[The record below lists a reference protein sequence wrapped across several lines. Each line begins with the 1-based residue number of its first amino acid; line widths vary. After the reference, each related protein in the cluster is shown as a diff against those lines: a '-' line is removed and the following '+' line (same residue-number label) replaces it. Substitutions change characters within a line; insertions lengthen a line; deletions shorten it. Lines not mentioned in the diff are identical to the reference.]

1 MKPAFAKPFLPIF
14 LVLALSSFAF
24 AQDPALPSPLGEQM
38 GTRKSPA
45 TGSILV
51 YIRTEDGNPYSGI
64 PQINLI
70 PEESAQ
76 TIQQTPRMTGNA
88 WAFSGLATGTSYEIE
103 VKADGYRVTSQTV
116 LIPDVD
122 GGSASVMIFLKPV
135 GSQLDFHPPSG
146 NFLLAPRAQKEVEK
160 GLNDINAGKF
170 SSGQK
175 HFQKALAMAPGNPYV
190 NYLMGMSYLLAKQ
203 LTNAGPY
210 LEESVSVDP
219 SQEPPL
225 LALGTLRFDQGD
237 YPGAIQALNKAVQV
251 DSSSWKSHWILCASY
266 LKQRDYEQAR
276 EHALAAL
283 KGSKGKASDV
293 ELLLAEALAGLGD
306 RDGALNAVQSF
317 LSAHPNASPQI
328 RAWAEE
334 LRKAPPAEQKS
345 TVMSVAERST
355 TATAPAEPVRDLVA
369 VIPPPKAELPP
380 DKNWAPPDIDAAKH
394 FVIPEAAC
402 SLPKVLRV
410 ARKSAVQF
418 VDTLQKFTATEEYQS
433 VEVKRNKS
441 LEKPESGTY
450 SYLAAIEEPRPGAI
464 SVTEYRDQS
473 ASEQQMPGRLND
485 IGAPALALVFHP
497 AYQDDFE
504 WSCKGLSEWEGQ
516 TAWIIRFEQ
525 RPDRPD
531 TLAALRASSG
541 WYPLPFKGLAWVGNR
556 GQVIHA
562 EFDLV
567 KPLREAELYRE
578 RFSLDYKPVTFK
590 SHKVTL
596 WLPENVDVYYQY
608 RGHYLHHYHHFSDF
622 HLFWTGA
629 SQKIGEPMKAG
640 DKKRD

>member
-1 MKPAFAKPFLPIF
+1 
-14 LVLALSSFAF
+14 
-24 AQDPALPSPLGEQM
+24 M
-38 GTRKSPA
+38 GSRAAPA

-51 YIRTEDGNPYSGI
+51 YIRAEDGRPYSGI

-70 PEESAQ
+70 PEESGQ
-76 TIQQTPRMTGNA
+76 TIQQTPRITGNA
-88 WAFSGLATGTSYEIE
+88 WAFSGLAIGTSYEIE
-103 VKADGYRVTSQTV
+103 VKADGYQVASQTV
-116 LIPDVD
+116 LVPDIE

-135 GSQLDFHPPSG
+135 GSQMDFHPPTG
-146 NFLLAPRAQKEVEK
+146 HFLLAPRAQKEVEQ
-160 GLNDINAGKF
+160 GLKDINAGK
-170 SSGQK
+170 SSSTQK

-190 NYLMGMSYLLAKQ
+190 NYLMGMSYLLAKE
-203 LTNAGPY
+203 LSKARPY

-219 SQEPPL
+219 SQEPSL
-225 LALGTLRFDQGD
+225 LALGTLRFDEGD
-237 YPGAIQALNKAVQV
+237 YPGAIQALSKAVQV
-251 DSSSWKSHWILCASY
+251 DSSSWKSHWILCAAY
-266 LKQRDYEQAR
+266 LKQRDYKQAR

-283 KGSKGKASDV
+283 KGSKGKASEV

-306 RDGALNAVQSF
+306 RDGALKAIQSF
-317 LSAHPNASPQI
+317 LGAHPDASPQI

-334 LRKAPPAEQKS
+334 LRKAPPVGQTS
-345 TVMSVAERST
+345 TVMNVAERST
-355 TATAPAEPVRDLVA
+355 STAPAEAAPGIAA
-369 VIPPPKAELPP
+369 VIPPAKAELPP
-380 DKNWAPPDIDAAKH
+380 DNNWAPPDIDAAKH

-402 SLPKVLRV
+402 SLPKVLRA

-418 VDTLQKFTATEEYQS
+418 VDTLQKFTATEEYQA
-433 VEVKRNKS
+433 VEVKRDKS

-450 SYLAAIEEPRPGAI
+450 SYLAMIEEPRPGTI

-473 ASEQQMPGRLND
+473 ASEQEMPGRLND

-497 AYQDDFE
+497 VYQDDFG
-504 WSCKGLSEWEGQ
+504 WSCEGLSEWEGE

-525 RPDRPD
+525 RPDRPA
-531 TLAALRASSG
+531 TLVALKTSSG
-541 WYPLPFKGLAWVGNR
+541 WYPLPFKGIAWVGNS

-578 RFSLDYKPVTFK
+578 HFSLDYKPVTFK

-608 RGHYLHHYHHFSDF
+608 RGHYLHHYHHFSKF
-622 HLFWTGA
+622 QLFWTGA
-629 SQKIGEPMKAG
+629 SQKIGEPTKTG
-640 DKKRD
+640 DKKTD